1 MQEHPCSAHAYAC
14 RNTRP
19 ARGDTHT
26 RAAYVYAAPP
36 PRAPHASAPP
46 ALSHRDAHTDRDGY
60 PYGNGNTY
68 ASAHRDTAPDSA
80 TYAAPNRNINTKPD
94 PQAGYLKR

>member
-1 MQEHPCSAHAYAC
+1 VQEHPCSAHAYAC

-26 RAAYVYAAPP
+26 RAAYVYAA
-36 PRAPHASAPP
+36 P